1 MIKVAVLYPN
11 SKNLEFDLAYYVNT
25 HIPMVKKLVGSALKK
40 VEVEKGVAGR
50 EPGEPAP
57 YVAIANLYF
66 ESVEEFQKSFGPH
79 GATFAADVPNY
90 TNVKGVIQI
99 SDII

>member
-11 SKNLEFDLAYYVNT
+11 SKTVEFDLAYYINT

-40 VEVEKGVAGR
+40 VEVEKGLAGR
-50 EPGEPAP
+50 EPGELAP

-79 GATFAADVPNY
+79 AGTLAADLPNY
-90 TNVKGVIQI
+90 TNVQGVLQI